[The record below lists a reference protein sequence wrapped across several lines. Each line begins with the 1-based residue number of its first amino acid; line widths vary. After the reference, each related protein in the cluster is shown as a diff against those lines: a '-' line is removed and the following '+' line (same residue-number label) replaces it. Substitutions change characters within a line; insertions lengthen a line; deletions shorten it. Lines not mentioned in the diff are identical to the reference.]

1 MATILESE
9 AAFNARAGEHGITR
23 VQLTRLQNQGIVN
36 LSKLAFSITTPGTVP
51 PDDALKQLLSDDPDT
66 VTVGELSS
74 MRRLMFDAQTLSASQ
89 IKTVLSGS
97 DTVRK
102 AELVPAERATRI
114 QAQKNRLQGMELTG
128 PLEASH
134 ASYDYVAKMLE
145 ADTPMYLE
153 PHRFT
158 TRASEVAREKPKKE
172 LVLDNVHLTVQDV
185 EQKEKCQISNELEL
199 HQAFTRRSLACD
211 LMQVCS
217 FRTMEKWH
225 RVLMDQIQLA
235 APPGFRKPSMEQILR
250 ADRAAW
256 IKMAEK
262 VTTLK
267 RKADGTLPL
276 NVALDELQTDPSVMF
291 HLMPL
296 PMERAAI
303 QGKPQNDQRQGSDGT
318 RASPVQKPA
327 LKPKNK
333 GGNKGK
339 GKGKSKPSSKG
350 RMPVELVGLH
360 QQDKA
365 GKRLCYNFNLQRGC
379 DLAAPGA
386 ACVKGQHSCMKC
398 FGAHAAHQCS
408 ATVRRLGFQHGTAI
422 DAHVTKQVK
431 APVIR
436 IDLSND
442 SGQQLLWRILQ
453 SPRVFAIHLGPPCG
467 TSSRAREI
475 RLRKGYSP
483 PPLRS
488 TDFPDGLPNLSA
500 RDQSRVN
507 TANILYK
514 LSGEILSYA
523 TANGILCSLEN
534 PARSHMWDTTYL
546 KDQIQHIIGSL
557 HSVLFHHCAFGAKRK
572 KHTKLLVN
580 HLSFMHLCRECDGL
594 HEHLPWGVTTKGW
607 ATALEVEYPL
617 ELCKA
622 WAQCLRNAAL
632 EAGAIDIPSS
642 LHQDAEVSLH
652 LQAKAALGV
661 QPRGKRLRPLMSEYE
676 VILRVRGPHDVIH
689 ALPEKCDKAHV
700 VPPQCSTNPPFLVIP
715 AHSKRLRAPV
725 LQGDTAGHP
734 LDEQKWLVEYGVSWE
749 PDSFVRCASGLSHPG
764 HFLDGVHEALA
775 TLFDKLASNSS
786 HALALER
793 TEAMRKWTT
802 RFQELRCQGISG
814 LDDSPEH
821 AKRMRQ
827 KNLQLFDELVKASG
841 SPDVGIARD
850 IAMGFDLMG
859 PMPAGGAFPLKPLH
873 ATLLPE
879 QVMEMASLS
888 RDATWASVRR
898 GKNHEM
904 CQEIYKSVL
913 DECGRGWM
921 RGPFSFSEIPHY
933 AVLTRRFGVQQTST
947 LADGS
952 RVSKFRPIDDFSES
966 LINITNSCSETI
978 LPMGVDQICAAL
990 VKRMQLCPEVP
1001 LVCKTIDLRKAYKNL
1016 PISEAAL
1023 RDAYICVLSPTS
1035 GQPEAFQTLVLPFGA
1050 RAAVMGFCRASYAIW
1065 RIGVSVFNLHWTVYF
1080 DDYFLVAAVHEA
1092 KHIDLAQKLL
1102 FQLTGWQTSDEKE
1115 GGFGS
1120 MSRIL
1125 GVQIDLSEV
1134 HLGAIT
1140 VSNVESRVKELT
1152 AVIDDILKCGRVT
1165 AAEINALRGR
1175 LVFAE
1180 AQIFGRLTGV
1190 HLKQLA
1196 RLEGMVGEAVVD
1208 SELSRSLIFL
1218 RNRVL
1223 TGSPRRVLS
1232 EVGRVFH
1239 LYTDACF
1246 EDDMSGV
1253 GGVLV
1258 SDEGEIL
1265 SFFSEQL
1272 SAASIDLLNPLKKRG
1287 LIFELEA
1294 LAVLIGTTQLLHPMT
1309 LRPCDRVVVFVDNDA
1324 VLSRLVS
1331 GKRNL
1336 KLEQEIFQ
1344 SILEWEYDAS
1354 SVVWYERVP
1363 SHANIADGPSRGH
1376 WPSISAHSI
1385 LPTSDPVHLH
1395 FMALVPVD
1403 DPMSLQQYIFPLIEI
1418 DRNIHSAYD
1427 ALYDLIDVQDYL
1439 DHAGLHQAH
1448 LQISTSIRSLRQT
1461 IATMAIDK
1469 LRLTIQLQRALR
1481 QHWLQHQQM
1490 PLVDLEL

>member
-9 AAFNARAGEHGITR
+9 AAFNARALEHGITR
-23 VQLTRLQNQGIVN
+23 AQLGRLQNQGIIN
-36 LSKLAFSITTPGTVP
+36 LSKLAFSITTPGTTP
-51 PDDALKQLLSDDPDT
+51 PDDSLKQLLSDDPDV
-66 VTVGELSS
+66 VTMGELSS

-97 DTVRK
+97 DAGRK

-114 QAQKNRLQGMELTG
+114 QAQKTRLQGMELTG
-128 PLEASH
+128 PFEVSH
-134 ASYDYVAKMLE
+134 AAYDYVAKMLE

-199 HQAFTRRSLACD
+199 SQALTRRSLACD

-217 FRTMEKWH
+217 FRTMERWH

-262 VTTLK
+262 VTSLK
-267 RKADGTLPL
+267 HKADGTLPL
-276 NVALDELQTDPSVMF
+276 NTSLDELQTDPSIMF

-296 PMERAAI
+296 PMERSTV
-303 QGKPQNDQRQGSDGT
+303 QGKPQNDQKAQAD
-318 RASPVQKPA
+318 ASKVPPIIK
-327 LKPKNK
+327 KPKNAK
-333 GGNKGK
+333 GGGKGGK

-360 QQDKA
+360 QQDKS
-365 GKRLCYNFNLQRGC
+365 GKRLCYNFNLARGC
-379 DLAAPGA
+379 DLAAAGSACDQGVSGKSQPGLSHTPTNVTVA
-386 ACVKGQHSCMKC
+386 EEPMLERCLKRSFECTDEFATK
-398 FGAHAAHQCS
+398 FS
-408 ATVRRLGFQHGTAI
+408 ARVSGVSIADLIFVEIFSGTAGLTAQVRRLGFQHSTSI

-436 IDLSND
+436 IDLSTD
-442 SGQQLLWRILQ
+442 TGQQLLWRILD

-475 RLRKGYSP
+475 RRKFGYSP

-488 TDFPDGLPNLSA
+488 TVCPDGLPNLSA
-500 RDQSRVN
+500 RDQARVR
-507 TANILYK
+507 TANALYRR
-514 LSGEILSYA
+514 SGAVLVYA
-523 TANGILCSLEN
+523 TERGILCSLEN
-534 PARSHMWDTTYL
+534 PARSHMWATTHL
-546 KDQIQHIIGSL
+546 VHQIQHIQHLL
-557 HSVLFHHCAFGAKRK
+557 HEVLFHHCAFGAKRK
-572 KHTKLLVN
+572 KRTKLLVN
-580 HLSFMHLCRECDGL
+580 HLCYNHLCRDCDGQ
-594 HEHLPWGVTTKGW
+594 HEHLPWGVTDNGW

-622 WAQCLRNAAL
+622 WAMCLRNAAL
-632 EAGAIDIPSS
+632 DAGAVDLPSA
-642 LHQDAEVSLH
+642 LHQDAEISLH
-652 LQAKAALGV
+652 LQVKAALGV
-661 QPRGKRLRPLMSEYE
+661 QPRGKRLRPLMQEYAY
-676 VILRVRGPHDVIH
+676 ILRLRGPHDDIH
-689 ALPEKCDKAHV
+689 ALPQQCATDLV
-700 VPPQCSTNPPFLVIP
+700 IPPQCSTQPPSLLIP
-715 AHSKRLRAPV
+715 AHAKRLRAPV
-725 LQGDTAGHP
+725 LQGDTAGQP
-734 LDEQKWLVEYGVSWE
+734 LADQRWLVEYGVAWE
-749 PDSFVRCASGLSHPG
+749 PVSFVKCASGLSHPG

-775 TLFDKLASNSS
+775 ILFDKLANKSP

-793 TEAMRKWTT
+793 TEAMRKWTA
-802 RFQELRCQGISG
+802 RYQELRSKG
-814 LDDSPEH
+814 LDGLDESPEH
-821 AKRMRQ
+821 ARKILQR
-827 KNLQLFDELVKASG
+827 KNLQLFEELVHASG
-841 SPDVGIARD
+841 SPDVNISKDIAR
-850 IAMGFDLMG
+850 GFDLMG
-859 PMPAGGAFPLKPLH
+859 PMPSGGAFPQKPLH

-879 QVMEMASLS
+879 QVREMASLS
-888 RDATWASVRR
+888 RDATWASVKRNR
-898 GKNHEM
+898 DHEM
-904 CQEIYKSVL
+904 CKDIYNSVL
-913 DECGRGWM
+913 DECSRGWM
-921 RGPFSFSEIPHY
+921 RGPFSLADLPHG

-952 RVSKFRPIDDFSES
+952 RVSKFRPTDDYSES
-966 LINITNSCSETI
+966 LINVTNSCSETI

-990 VKRMQLCPEVP
+990 VKRMRVCPTDA

-1023 RDAYICVLSPTS
+1023 TDAYICVMSPVS

-1065 RIGVSVFNLHWTVYF
+1065 RIGVIVFSLHWTVYF
-1080 DDYFLVAAVHEA
+1080 DDYFLVAAVYEA
-1092 KHIDLAQKLL
+1092 KHVDIAQKLL
-1102 FQLTGWQTSDEKE
+1102 FQITGWQTSDEKE
-1115 GGFGS
+1115 GGFGTI
-1120 MSRIL
+1120 SRIL
-1125 GVQIDLSEV
+1125 GVQVDLSEV

-1152 AVIDDILKCGRVT
+1152 MVIDEILKRGKVT
-1165 AAEINALRGR
+1165 SAEMKALRGR

-1196 RLEGMVGEAVVD
+1196 RLENMVGEAVVD
-1208 SELSRSLIFL
+1208 DELKRSLVFL

-1232 EVGRVFH
+1232 EEGRVFH
-1239 LYTDACF
+1239 LYTDACQ
-1246 EDDMSGV
+1246 EKDMAGV

-1258 SDEGEIL
+1258 SDEGEVL
-1265 SFFSEQL
+1265 SFFSGKVSTSSVEK
-1272 SAASIDLLNPLKKRG
+1272 LNPLKKRG

-1294 LAVLIGTTQLLHPMT
+1294 LAVLLGTTQLLHPMS
-1309 LRPCDRVVVFVDNDA
+1309 LRPCDWVVVFVDNDA
-1324 VLSRLVS
+1324 VLSRLIS
-1331 GKRNL
+1331 GKGNL

-1344 SILEWEYDAS
+1344 MILEWEFDAS

-1363 SHANIADGPSRGH
+1363 SHANIADGPSRCD
-1376 WPSISAHSI
+1376 ISGLDVRRQIHV
-1385 LPTSDPVHLH
+1385 DPDD
-1395 FMALVPVD
+1395 LVRDVVSRAETGVD
-1403 DPMSLQQYIFPLIEI
+1403 
-1418 DRNIHSAYD
+1418 
-1427 ALYDLIDVQDYL
+1427 
-1439 DHAGLHQAH
+1439 
-1448 LQISTSIRSLRQT
+1448 
-1461 IATMAIDK
+1461 
-1469 LRLTIQLQRALR
+1469 
-1481 QHWLQHQQM
+1481 
-1490 PLVDLEL
+1490 